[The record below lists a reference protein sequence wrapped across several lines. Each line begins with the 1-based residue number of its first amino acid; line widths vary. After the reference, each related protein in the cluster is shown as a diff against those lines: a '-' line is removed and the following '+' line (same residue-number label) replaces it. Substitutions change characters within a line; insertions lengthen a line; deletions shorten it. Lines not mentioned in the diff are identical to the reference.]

1 MKSLAFPSIS
11 TGAFGYPVHEAAE
24 IAVRTIVEVLPP
36 CAHVEHVRFVLFD
49 IATCK
54 TYVRAAENLSRESAA
69 ISVIFR
75 KVLHEK
81 KTHRR
86 QLEDVQNPDQTR
98 DFFRD
103 FLPLVHGHDRDEIV
117 VCPTYLCLDAAVH
130 AAKGSN
136 VAIGAQD
143 LYWEKEG
150 AFTGEINAGMLVAV
164 GVTHVIIGHSERRQY
179 FGETDDTVNLKL
191 KSALEAGL
199 IPIVCVGE
207 VLEEREA
214 GLTDD
219 VLRRQCLR
227 AFHKVSAKKAVSLV
241 VAYEPVWA
249 IGTGKTATP
258 QMAADAHASI
268 RAEAAES
275 FGQEFADKLRILY
288 GGSVKPENA
297 HALMSEEEID
307 GALVGGASLDPKS
320 FAAIVKY

>member
-1 MKSLAFPSIS
+1 MRKKVI
-11 TGAFGYPVHEAAE
+11 AANWKMY
-24 IAVRTIVEVLPP
+24 
-36 CAHVEHVRFVLFD
+36 
-49 IATCK
+49 K
-54 TYVRAAENLSRESAA
+54 T
-69 ISVIFR
+69 
-75 KVLHEK
+75 
-81 KTHRR
+81 
-86 QLEDVQNPDQTR
+86 PDQAR

-103 FLPLVHGHDRDEIV
+103 FLPMIQNHDRDEIV
-117 VCPTYLCLDAAVH
+117 VCPTYLAIDAAIQ
-130 AAKGSN
+130 ATKGSSI
-136 VAIGAQD
+136 AIGAQD
-143 LYWEKEG
+143 LYWQQEG
-150 AFTGEINAGMLVAV
+150 AFTGEICGSMLVAV
-164 GVTHVIIGHSERRQY
+164 GATHVIVGHSERRQY

-191 KSALEAGL
+191 KAALEAGL
-199 IPIVCVGE
+199 VPIVCVGE

-227 AFHKVSAKKAVSLV
+227 AFNKVSAKKAAHMV

-258 QMAADAHASI
+258 QLAADAHASI
-268 RAEAAES
+268 RAEAADS

-297 HALMSEEEID
+297 HALMSEAEID